1 MSTVQVGRHA
11 RGVSLIEALVALAVM
26 AFGMLGVVGMQG
38 SLRMNADIAKQRSE
52 AVRIAQETIENRR
65 AFWLLDAAASQKT
78 YADVVS
84 VPLTTVTG
92 ITSNT
97 SFSVAETVSSP
108 PGGGRTKAL
117 FVDVIWADRTGQNQ
131 SVRLSTNITGNM
143 PELSGSLGLPALG
156 SPTRL
161 PGGRHAGIPIGSVEQ
176 PDGSTSKFSPPGS
189 GDVSWVF
196 NNVSG
201 FITQICA
208 ATVCTAYNARVLS
221 GYVRFATDSVQP
233 TGAVAES
240 PTSLAM
246 ALDVKVVRTFP
257 TAATI
262 VCYEQLASQYVSYFC
277 AVPVDELLGNIWSGQ
292 SLIEMP
298 AISSVKSD
306 PVASNFKVCR
316 YTPVQAHTL
325 VSTTF
330 PNENHPLNYDSVS
343 TALINQNFLVIRA
356 GDGTASFACP
366 ADDSSTL
373 LVDGDTW
380 WHQPILD

>member
-1 MSTVQVGRHA
+1 MSGIEVGRRA

-38 SLRMNADIAKQRSE
+38 SMRMNADIAKQRSE
-52 AVRIAQETIENRR
+52 AVRIAQEAIESRR
-65 AFWLLDAAASQKT
+65 AFWLLEVAASQKA

-84 VPLTTVTG
+84 VPLTTAAG

-97 SFSVAETVSSP
+97 SFSVAETVSAP
-108 PGGGRTKAL
+108 PGAGRTKAL
-117 FVDVIWADRTGQNQ
+117 FVDVTWTDRTGQPQ

-161 PGGRHAGIPIGSVEQ
+161 PGGRHARIPIGSVDQ
-176 PDGSTSKFSPPGS
+176 GDGTSKFSPPGA

-201 FITQICA
+201 FITQTCA
-208 ATVCTAYNARVLS
+208 ATVCTPYNARVLS
-221 GYVRFATDSVQP
+221 GYVRFATDTVQP
-233 TGAVAES
+233 TGAMAEA

-246 ALDVKVVRTFP
+246 ALNVKVVSTFP
-257 TAATI
+257 VSATI
-262 VCYEQLASQYVSYFC
+262 ACYEQTLSQYVSYFC

-292 SLIEMP
+292 SLIDMP

-306 PVASNFKVCR
+306 PIATNFKVCR
-316 YTPVQAHTL
+316 YTPVQAHTV
-325 VSTTF
+325 VSSSF

-356 GDGTASFACP
+356 GNGTAPFVCP
-366 ADDSSTL
+366 ADDSSTPL
-373 LVDGDTW
+373 IDGDTW